1 MAGEIVVGYEGQ
13 QGSVAAL
20 RTATEMAKAFGRPL
34 VIVFGY
40 RPAAIG
46 GDVTDLSRAVR
57 ELGERFGAE
66 ALAAVH
72 AQDPSVVATVELV
85 DDRPAEALLR
95 AGDEHD
101 ALAIVVG
108 TPARGPLAGSLL
120 GSVTYQVVHRAERPV
135 VVVPV
140 PDASG

>member
-1 MAGEIVVGYEGQ
+1 MAGEVIVGYDGQEGA
-13 QGSVAAL
+13 VAAL
-20 RTATEMAKAFGRPL
+20 RTATGIAAAFDRPL

-46 GDVTDLSRAVR
+46 GEVADLAAAVR
-57 ELGERFGAE
+57 DLGAGMGEE
-66 ALAAVH
+66 ALALVGAT
-72 AQDPSVVATVELV
+72 DPAVVATVELV

-108 TPARGPLAGSLL
+108 TAGRGPIAGSLL
-120 GSVTYQVVHRAERPV
+120 GSVTYQVVHRATRPV
-135 VVVPV
+135 VVVPP
-140 PDASG
+140 PDA